1 MREFIEVE
9 MDDTLRKDFDAV
21 LDKIGMDENTAFTT
35 FAKAVVRY
43 KRIPFE
49 MAAFRSHALPGTLK
63 RPLTAGRQ
71 FLQDSVVN
79 TKERLKESVAKLGLD
94 VDQLDFSQVDFSK
107 VDLNAVLRL
116 VNKVLDVME
125 DRNYYDDRNNRYR

>member
-49 MAAFRSHALPGTLK
+49 MAAHSPRGASSCRTPLSTPRSG
-63 RPLTAGRQ
+63 
-71 FLQDSVVN
+71 
-79 TKERLKESVAKLGLD
+79 
-94 VDQLDFSQVDFSK
+94 
-107 VDLNAVLRL
+107 
-116 VNKVLDVME
+116 
-125 DRNYYDDRNNRYR
+125 